1 MHKPQSHVRVDF
13 SEYCSIGPGKIG
25 LLEGIERTG
34 SLSAAARD
42 LGMSYRRAWLLLH
55 SLNEGFGDPV
65 VELSVGGKAGGG
77 ARLTD
82 FGQRLIATYRQFEGA
97 VDELAA
103 RSFADVRIGRSA
115 PAEPAAPRR
124 PINRSLAGAE
134 ARTKNR

>member
-13 SEYCSIGPGKIG
+13 SEHCSIGPGKIG

-55 SLNEGFGDPV
+55 SVNESFGSPV
-65 VELSVGGKAGGG
+65 AELAAGGKAGGG

-82 FGQRLIATYRQFEGA
+82 FGRQLVGSYRQFESA

-115 PAEPAAPRR
+115 PAEPTAPRR
-124 PINRSLAGAE
+124 PINRSLPGAE
-134 ARTKNR
+134 AHAKNR